1 MDYTLPNAHEELS
14 GRRVKLTVYE
24 FDFVPI
30 VNFGGSEGIYLDCY
44 LMGKFDGSGRYSVHI
59 GSMKTLETSQE
70 ACKIMGELGG
80 ALLHHAGRYVNE
92 QIHRYT
98 PDEQL
103 LKEEALKE
111 EEQK

>member
-1 MDYTLPNAHEELS
+1 MYWNAHEELS

-59 GSMKTLETSQE
+59 GSKKTLETSLE

-103 LKEEALKE
+103 LKEE
-111 EEQK
+111 EQK